1 MNFTQVLKFFVKEI
15 DLKTWLKVIIN
26 FIFHFS
32 IIISEI
38 LFLSTFFVILN
49 NKTDSA
55 LVNKFFEK
63 LESYFFKFFDT
74 FSVTE
79 IYIVILIFFL
89 LIKNILTISHSIYY
103 NSFIFN
109 LSVKKSS
116 EILRSY
122 MNKSFEDFS
131 KKEISIYIKQLV
143 RDVENVFVGIFG
155 LIVTFISELIYV
167 VILVYFISNLVEF
180 NPTYDVYFALLVM
193 LLILYILY
201 IYAKKYGELRGS
213 TEIVVF
219 KTLNDTLNIFK
230 EIKLFGNSKDFVNR
244 YYKFLD
250 KYFKTRVASGVI
262 NLSPKFMFELFLLIF
277 FFIIFKNESSELN
290 INEFVIKYSV
300 FALALLRLIPSFAK
314 LSSYFSVILYNLKSI
329 DFIRNDLKKN
339 SKLDLKKSFR
349 TIRANNIQLS
359 NIYLNYINKK
369 GTKISS
375 KFKNLNLNFSKDNI
389 YGIYGASGS
398 GKTSILNLISGFIKP
413 SKGKVL
419 FNNKEYSLLNI
430 TKNFNIGYASQT
442 PTIIDENVIIN
453 TVLRYENSKQK
464 IDHLKKYLKIF
475 NLEKFAKN
483 KYFTNK
489 SISSIKNMSGGEK
502 QRIGL
507 IRALINNPDLIL
519 LDEPTSSLDK
529 KNEKK
534 VLEFLRSIKKDKIII
549 ITSHKFEHKKYFD
562 KIINL

>member
-201 IYAKKYGELRGS
+201 IYAKKYGELRV
-213 TEIVVF
+213 EP
-219 KTLNDTLNIFK
+219 
-230 EIKLFGNSKDFVNR
+230 KDSVAENA
-244 YYKFLD
+244 KIILD
-250 KYFKTRVASGVI
+250 LDWSPTG
-262 NLSPKFMFELFLLIF
+262 NLS
-277 FFIIFKNESSELN
+277 NW
-290 INEFVIKYSV
+290 V
-300 FALALLRLIPSFAK
+300 
-314 LSSYFSVILYNLKSI
+314 
-329 DFIRNDLKKN
+329 
-339 SKLDLKKSFR
+339 
-349 TIRANNIQLS
+349 
-359 NIYLNYINKK
+359 NK
-369 GTKISS
+369 
-375 KFKNLNLNFSKDNI
+375 
-389 YGIYGASGS
+389 
-398 GKTSILNLISGFIKP
+398 ILN
-413 SKGKVL
+413 
-419 FNNKEYSLLNI
+419 
-430 TKNFNIGYASQT
+430 
-442 PTIIDENVIIN
+442 
-453 TVLRYENSKQK
+453 
-464 IDHLKKYLKIF
+464 
-475 NLEKFAKN
+475 
-483 KYFTNK
+483 
-489 SISSIKNMSGGEK
+489 
-502 QRIGL
+502 
-507 IRALINNPDLIL
+507 
-519 LDEPTSSLDK
+519 
-529 KNEKK
+529 NE
-534 VLEFLRSIKKDKIII
+534 
-549 ITSHKFEHKKYFD
+549 
-562 KIINL
+562 